1 MNYLFLT
8 DIIKRAGINPKEVKL
23 IRHALSDKKC
33 KKHYDEG
40 KIKEYTQ
47 HQRKGFSDGYK
58 YWMVFISDGGEL
70 ARLEGF
76 YKVLDEVPDIP
87 ENKPEGSLDIDQ
99 FDGKA
104 SIFII
109 EKLDTFN
116 DYEGKMIIEWGK
128 SARSWAQKGTTEKPI
143 VAIQAKQL
151 LLFEGFEKLRLSYD
165 KLKEIVED
173 KLSNENWHAILSS
186 VYAIYLITDLK
197 SGMQYVG
204 SAYSDVGGL
213 LGRWT
218 VYVKT
223 RHGNNKRMKELLE
236 REQER
241 YRSFEFSV
249 LEILP
254 KNLSQDEVIHKENI
268 WKDKLHTREFGL
280 NDN

>member
-76 YKVLDEVPDIP
+76 YKVLNEVPDIP
-87 ENKPEGSLDIDQ
+87 ENKPEGSLDIEQ

-116 DYEGKMIIEWGK
+116 DYEEKMIIEWGK

-143 VAIQAKQL
+143 VAIQAKNL
-151 LLFEGFEKLRLSYD
+151 KIFEGFEKLILSFD
-165 KLKEIVED
+165 ELKEIVEGA
-173 KLSNENWHAILSS
+173 KVHENWHTALSS
-186 VYAIYLITDLK
+186 VYAVYLITDTEG
-197 SGMQYVG
+197 GMQYIG
-204 SAYSDVGGL
+204 SAYGKNGL
-213 LGRWT
+213 LGRWSE
-218 VYVKT
+218 YVKT
-223 RHGNNKRMKELLE
+223 KHGNNKKIIKLLE
-236 REQER
+236 EYPNR
-241 YRSFEFSV
+241 YRKFQYSV
-249 LEILP
+249 LQILP
-254 KNLSQDEVIHKENI
+254 KNLSEEEVIDVEKL

>member
-116 DYEGKMIIEWGK
+116 DYEEKMIIEWGK

-143 VAIQAKQL
+143 VAIQAKNL
-151 LLFEGFEKLRLSYD
+151 KIFEGFEKLILSFD
-165 KLKEIVED
+165 ELKEIVEGA
-173 KLSNENWHAILSS
+173 KVHENWHTALSS
-186 VYAIYLITDLK
+186 VYAVYLITDTEG
-197 SGMQYVG
+197 GMQYIG
-204 SAYSDVGGL
+204 SAYGKNGL
-213 LGRWT
+213 LGRWSE
-218 VYVKT
+218 YVKT
-223 RHGNNKRMKELLE
+223 KHGNNKKIIKLLE
-236 REQER
+236 EYPNR
-241 YRSFEFSV
+241 YRKFQYSV
-249 LEILP
+249 LQILP
-254 KNLSQDEVIHKENI
+254 KNLSEEEVIDVEKL
-268 WKDKLHTREFGL
+268 WKDKLHTKEFGL

>member
-23 IRHALSDKKC
+23 IRHALSHKKC
-33 KKHYDEG
+33 KKYYDEG

-76 YKVLDEVPDIP
+76 YKVLNEVPDIP
-87 ENKPEGSLDIDQ
+87 ENKPEGSLDIEQ

-104 SIFII
+104 SIFTI

-116 DYEGKMIIEWGK
+116 AYEGKMIIEWGK

-143 VAIQAKQL
+143 VAIQTNSLKI
-151 LLFEGFEKLRLSYD
+151 FEGFEKLILTYD
-165 KLKEIVED
+165 ELKEIVEGV
-173 KLSNENWHAILSS
+173 NIYENWHTALSS
-186 VYAIYLITDLK
+186 VYAVYLITDTEG
-197 SGMQYVG
+197 GMQYIG
-204 SAYSDVGGL
+204 SAYGKSGL
-213 LGRWT
+213 LGRWSE
-218 VYVKT
+218 YVKT
-223 RHGNNKRMKELLE
+223 KHGNNKKIIKMLE
-236 REQER
+236 EYPNR
-241 YRSFEFSV
+241 YRKFQYSV
-249 LEILP
+249 LQILP
-254 KNLSQDEVIHKENI
+254 KNLSEEEVIDVEKL

>member
-151 LLFEGFEKLRLSYD
+151 LLFEGFEKLD
-165 KLKEIVED
+165 QILK
-173 KLSNENWHAILSS
+173 
-186 VYAIYLITDLK
+186 DLK
-197 SGMQYVG
+197 KLNAKKQ
-204 SAYSDVGGL
+204 A
-213 LGRWT
+213 
-218 VYVKT
+218 
-223 RHGNNKRMKELLE
+223 N
-236 REQER
+236 
-241 YRSFEFSV
+241 
-249 LEILP
+249 
-254 KNLSQDEVIHKENI
+254 
-268 WKDKLHTREFGL
+268 DKKV
-280 NDN
+280 NV

>member
-23 IRHALSDKKC
+23 IRHALSHKKC
-33 KKHYDEG
+33 KKYYDEG

-76 YKVLDEVPDIP
+76 YKVLNEAPDIP
-87 ENKPEGSLDIDQ
+87 ENKPEGSLDIEQ

-104 SIFII
+104 SIFTI

-143 VAIQAKQL
+143 VAIQAKNL
-151 LLFEGFEKLRLSYD
+151 KIFEGFEKLILSFD
-165 KLKEIVED
+165 ELKEIVEGA
-173 KLSNENWHAILSS
+173 KVHENWHTALSS
-186 VYAIYLITDLK
+186 VYAVYLITDTEG
-197 SGMQYVG
+197 GMQYIG
-204 SAYSDVGGL
+204 SAYGKNGL
-213 LGRWT
+213 LGRWSE
-218 VYVKT
+218 YVKT
-223 RHGNNKRMKELLE
+223 KHGNNKKIIKLLE
-236 REQER
+236 EYPNR
-241 YRSFEFSV
+241 YRKFQYSV
-249 LEILP
+249 LQILP
-254 KNLSQDEVIHKENI
+254 KNLSEEEVVDVEKL